1 MGFPLQGDVVMLRRV
16 VVGLVVLLTTGM
28 VVREFFPVLSAAI
41 QSRIPG
47 LADWIAPDPK
57 TAPVPFADYARAK
70 LQRDL
75 EAMQKTR
82 RELAAEVGELVRK
95 VREQEAL
102 RKQAEQLADQFRHEY
117 HEVKAESRF
126 PVEVHGRAYTE
137 AELKSQ
143 LSMILAEAKGY
154 EDACA
159 KLRDV
164 RQQAEAKIES
174 LAVKINSTE
183 TQLVALAAKR
193 DLIEANRLSSEGEA
207 LLAQVDELMHGNAQ
221 EIADNPVRTVR
232 ELLAVSARPAK
243 TPTNA
248 EAVEAFLASQ
258 PAAEPQIAPGQ
269 QPDRGDELTG
279 SIPNEPSVEITE
291 RHGHRD
297 GRVESTQKLRIP
309 ANRESEAGPSRI
321 QLAGAVEQASPVQQ
335 EANVKRDGDQ
345 EKARPRHKPSRT
357 KAPKAIFQQF

>member
-1 MGFPLQGDVVMLRRV
+1 MLRRV
-16 VVGLVVLLTTGM
+16 VVGLVVLSTTGM
-28 VVREFFPVLSAAI
+28 VVREFFPVLSASI

-102 RKQAEQLADQFRHEY
+102 RKQAEQLADQFRREY
-117 HEVKAESRF
+117 REVKAEGRF

-159 KLRDV
+159 KLREV

-193 DLIEANRLSSEGEA
+193 DLIEASRLSSEGEA
-207 LLAQVDELMHGNAQ
+207 LLAKVDELMQGNAQ
-221 EIADNPVRTVR
+221 AVADNPVRTVR
-232 ELLAVSARPAK
+232 ELLAASDGLVKVPA
-243 TPTNA
+243 NA
-248 EAVEAFLASQ
+248 EAVEAFLAEQ
-258 PAAEPQIAPGQ
+258 PVGKPEA
-269 QPDRGDELTG
+269 
-279 SIPNEPSVEITE
+279 V
-291 RHGHRD
+291 
-297 GRVESTQKLRIP
+297 RVERPSGDDRQAGRFSIERN
-309 ANRESEAGPSRI
+309 AGHSEATGLQGTTLDPTQNLETPSGLDLAGSPSDF
-321 QLAGAVEQASPVQQ
+321 QLAGAIGNANPRQQ
-335 EANVKRDGDQ
+335 EVKTKRDAAQ
-345 EKARPRHKPSRT
+345 ERARPKQKSSRA